1 MFFRA
6 NLIKDIRVIRIP
18 SQKDYLVYLDTS
30 RLIFSILYF

>member
-6 NLIKDIRVIRIP
+6 NLIKDISVIRIP